1 MENMRTKL
9 VGLALATAVVFG
21 AGIGLSQSAD
31 AQTDRIQQREERLE
45 TLVDEG
51 VITEE
56 RADEIRARVA
66 ERMAIREERQTT
78 RTAHL
83 EDLAA
88 TLDTTADELKADLRA
103 GASIADL
110 AAAAGVDVDTII
122 DQIEAQQA
130 ARINEALANGSID
143 QEQADERLESLRD
156 RITDRVNG
164 ERPEGRRGFGHRPF
178 GRDHHNRGGN

>member
-1 MENMRTKL
+1 MGGMENMCSKL
-9 VGLALATAVVFG
+9 AGLALATAVAFG
-21 AGIGLSQSAD
+21 GGIALSQPAD
-31 AQTDRIQQREERLE
+31 AQTDRMQQREERLE
-45 TLVDEG
+45 ELVDDA

-66 ERMAIREERQTT
+66 ERIAIRDERRAT

-88 TLDTTADELKADLRA
+88 TLGTTPDELKADLRA

-110 AAAAGVDVDTII
+110 AAAAGVDIDTII
-122 DQIEAQQA
+122 DRIAAQQVT
-130 ARINEALANGSID
+130 RINEALANGTID

-156 RITDRVNG
+156 RITARVNG
-164 ERPEGRRGFGHRPF
+164 ERPQGRRGI
-178 GRDHHNRGGN
+178 GRAHHNRGGN

>member
-1 MENMRTKL
+1 M
-9 VGLALATAVVFG
+9 VFG
-21 AGIGLSQSAD
+21 AGVALSQSAD
-31 AQTDRIQQREERLE
+31 AQTNRMQQREERLE
-45 TLVDEG
+45 ALVDEG

-66 ERMAIREERQTT
+66 ERMAIREEHQAV
-78 RTAHL
+78 RTAHI

-88 TLDTTADELKADLRA
+88 TLDTTVDDLKADLRA

-130 ARINEALANGSID
+130 ARINEALADGTID
-143 QEQADERLESLRD
+143 QELADERLESLRD
-156 RITDRVNG
+156 RVADRVNG
-164 ERPEGRRGFGHRPF
+164 ERPERGRGFGR
-178 GRDHHNRGGN
+178 GHHNRGGN

>member
-1 MENMRTKL
+1 MRTKIA
-9 VGLALATAVVFG
+9 GFALATAVVFG

-31 AQTDRIQQREERLE
+31 AQTDRMQQREERLE
-45 TLVDEG
+45 ELVDEG

-56 RADEIRARVA
+56 RADEIRARIA
-66 ERMAIREERQTT
+66 ERMAIREERQAA

-88 TLDTTADELKADLRA
+88 TLETTPDELKADLRA
-103 GASIADL
+103 GASLADL
-110 AAAAGVDVDTII
+110 AGAAGVDVGTII

-130 ARINEALANGSID
+130 ARINEALTNGTID
-143 QEQADERLESLRD
+143 QVQADERLESLRD

-164 ERPEGRRGFGHRPF
+164 ERPERERGVGHGRF
-178 GRDHHNRGGN
+178 GRGHHNRGGN